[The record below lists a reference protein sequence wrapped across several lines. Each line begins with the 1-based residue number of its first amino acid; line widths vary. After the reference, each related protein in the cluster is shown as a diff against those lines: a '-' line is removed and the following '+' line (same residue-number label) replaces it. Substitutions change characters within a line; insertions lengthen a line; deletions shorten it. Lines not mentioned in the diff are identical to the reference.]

1 MRSVV
6 AWAIRNTPSMNT
18 LMAGV
23 LAVGVAS
30 MLMLQRER
38 FPDYRPDEVVVRVVY
53 PGGEPDSDRGGTLP
67 EDRGSDPFDRRR
79 PQTDLAG
86 HRRSGHRHGGTRTR
100 RRPATT
106 GGQRDSC
113 RGRQY
118 PEFSRGGR
126 ETRSATAG
134 PGSTR

>member
-38 FPDYRPDEVVVRVVY
+38 SVSYTHL
-53 PGGEPDSDRGGTLP
+53 TLP
-67 EDRGSDPFDRRR
+67 
-79 PQTDLAG
+79 TKA
-86 HRRSGHRHGGTRTR
+86 
-100 RRPATT
+100 
-106 GGQRDSC
+106 
-113 RGRQY
+113 
-118 PEFSRGGR
+118 
-126 ETRSATAG
+126 
-134 PGSTR
+134 

>member
-53 PGGEPDSDRGGTLP
+53 PGASPTQTEEGLCLKIEEAIRSIVGVRKLTSLATEGRGTVTAELEPDAVSYTHLRAHETL
-67 EDRGSDPFDRRR
+67 R
-79 PQTDLAG
+79 
-86 HRRSGHRHGGTRTR
+86 
-100 RRPATT
+100 
-106 GGQRDSC
+106 
-113 RGRQY
+113 
-118 PEFSRGGR
+118 
-126 ETRSATAG
+126 
-134 PGSTR
+134 

>member
-53 PGGEPDSDRGGTLP
+53 PGASPTQTEEGLCLKIEEAIRSIVGVRKLTSLATEGRGTVTAELEPDVDQ
-67 EDRGSDPFDRRR
+67 
-79 PQTDLAG
+79 PQRVLSLI
-86 HRRSGHRHGGTRTR
+86 HI
-100 RRPATT
+100 
-106 GGQRDSC
+106 
-113 RGRQY
+113 
-118 PEFSRGGR
+118 
-126 ETRSATAG
+126 
-134 PGSTR
+134 